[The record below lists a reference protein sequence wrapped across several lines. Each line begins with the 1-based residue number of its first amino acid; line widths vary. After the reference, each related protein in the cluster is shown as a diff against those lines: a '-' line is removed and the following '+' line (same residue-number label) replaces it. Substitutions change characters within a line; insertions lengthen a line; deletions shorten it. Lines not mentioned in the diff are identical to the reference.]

1 MVQESVG
8 IKTNVISC
16 VYNIGLIFL
25 FLNATRFINSKCK
38 NKKAIGQYQRNI
50 FTYKQNVIMM
60 IGTIIFGLRL
70 PFLNILIQY
79 IAIDTRKFI
88 LMSNIAHEIFFSF
101 CFPVYTLSTVSTN
114 FPNFFQ
120 MKSKNRSQTKFFIS
134 NPRLEPRRYVF
145 EMEAKIDNN
154 NILRYAYLRNTT
166 IIQIKDET
174 KSRTRK
180 KICDLPEIEASK
192 LYLY

>member
-1 MVQESVG
+1 
-8 IKTNVISC
+8 
-16 VYNIGLIFL
+16 
-25 FLNATRFINSKCK
+25 
-38 NKKAIGQYQRNI
+38 
-50 FTYKQNVIMM
+50 MM

-79 IAIDTRKFI
+79 IAIDTRKFV
-88 LMSNIAHEIFFSF
+88 LMSNIAHEMFFSF

-134 NPRLEPRRYVF
+134 SPRLEPRRYVF
-145 EMEAKIDNN
+145 EMEAKIDND

-166 IIQIKDET
+166 IIQVKNET

-180 KICDLPEIEASK
+180 KICDLPKIEASK